1 MWYFNC
7 ILKNPWH
14 LENDHYKVSYGIILI
29 YMHFDT
35 ILLDSINAYNFYYFI
50 QDISFQYFF
59 SIFLDTV
66 DAKEYTSFI

>member
-1 MWYFNC
+1 
-7 ILKNPWH
+7 
-14 LENDHYKVSYGIILI
+14 
-29 YMHFDT
+29 MHFDT